1 MESTEEIIKNNIAK
15 MIIEEQK
22 AAAAGFTTEEQKLVE
37 WFDNHSDNKLAKR
50 VEENM
55 PCPLLHDKSG
65 NGMFSTGDFC
75 AIKSQVGHGKTQA
88 CALVAISAL
97 GFGSD
102 FGLKATQ
109 DDCGVWYI
117 DTEMNGARTLKFR
130 DRVLTMTR
138 NSKNFHCTNLNDC
151 SADEMEL
158 DEQKFRQ
165 TLHLVIKRLRI
176 NNPDQSMIFII
187 DTLTKFVEDPNDLK
201 ECKKFIQDLA
211 RWASQYRVCIVSTIH
226 ENENSAGGKM
236 TGHLGS
242 YVMRYA
248 REVYRPKYDKETGVF
263 TMSNR
268 TGNGGT
274 KYTDG
279 PGVEDVS
286 WRIQNDVF
294 VPAEPSKKGDKQSS
308 NNVTWKD
315 LWRPRF
321 EKVFGRDEVLNY
333 TELSIRLANTKDETE
348 KPYCRSTDSAKPQ
361 IKHATAEGILC
372 KITYPNVKQGYKLVK
387 DGEVG

>member
-1 MESTEEIIKNNIAK
+1 MERQKEIIENDIMKQLT
-15 MIIEEQK
+15 EEQK
-22 AAAAGFTTEEQKLVE
+22 TAAAGFTTEEQKLVE
-37 WFDNHSDNKLAKR
+37 WFDNHSDDKLAKR
-50 VEENM
+50 VEENK
-55 PCPLLHDKSG
+55 PCPLLRDKSG
-65 NGMFSTGDFC
+65 NYMFSTGDFC

-88 CALVAISAL
+88 CALIAISAL

-102 FGLKATQ
+102 FGLEATQ
-109 DDCGVWYI
+109 DNCGVWYI

-130 DRVLTMTR
+130 DRVLTMTC

-158 DEQKFRQ
+158 DAQTLRQ
-165 TLHLVIKRLRI
+165 TLNLVIKRLRI
-176 NNPDQSMIFII
+176 NNPDQPMMFTI

-211 RWASQYRVCIVSTIH
+211 HWASQYRVCIVSAIH
-226 ENENSAGGKM
+226 ENENSVGGKM

-242 YVMRYA
+242 YVMRHA

-268 TGNGGT
+268 TGYCGT
-274 KYTDG
+274 KCTDG

-286 WRIQNDVF
+286 WRIQDDVF
-294 VPAEPSKKGDKQSS
+294 VPAEPSKRGDKQSS
-308 NNVTWKD
+308 NDVTWKD

-321 EKVFGRDEVLNY
+321 EEVFGRDEILTY
-333 TELSIRLANTKDETE
+333 TELSTHLVNTKDETG
-348 KPYCRSTDSAKPQ
+348 KPYCSSKDSAKPQ
-361 IKHATAEGILC
+361 IKRATDEGILC
-372 KITYPNVKQGYKLVK
+372 KITYPTVKQGYKLVK